1 VEENRAKELAR
12 AVMGTIPV
20 IYGFGPFCSVAL
32 RLKTQFNEN
41 SKVLSFCNCLP
52 RIDHDE
58 IMGWEGELADR
69 FTVIFLRNRR
79 EDRQMRLRIEATK
92 ELIEEAGLRVVELWA
107 RGSNRLEKMFS
118 LIYLGDMASIYLAL
132 ARGIDP
138 YELKSIQAIKLKMA
152 KAGLL
157 EKLSKEISSLKL

>member
-1 VEENRAKELAR
+1 
-12 AVMGTIPV
+12 
-20 IYGFGPFCSVAL
+20 
-32 RLKTQFNEN
+32 
-41 SKVLSFCNCLP
+41 
-52 RIDHDE
+52 
-58 IMGWEGELADR
+58 
-69 FTVIFLRNRR
+69 
-79 EDRQMRLRIEATK
+79 MRLRIEATK